1 MPISAILF
9 LAWRLDERRMW
20 ACDVDTLRETDVV
33 KRVRFW
39 DSESAQQLFPEEWF
53 PIEHTATGHNTAGW
67 IQRCGHVLSQ
77 LGVLVLVVLTI
88 AIPACTQQDDAE
100 NPREPSSRVSRE
112 PPAGQIYRRPL
123 GNDPASLDPAQATD
137 YYATTIA
144 NQIFDSLVEFDARLN
159 VVPGLAQ
166 SWSSSRDGIAWTFN
180 LRKAVQFHNGRE
192 MTADDVVYSLS
203 RLLDPSVRSPWGRL
217 LDKVEGASAF
227 QEGSAREVEGIR
239 AVDRYTV
246 QITLSDPFTP
256 FISILGLPHTSVVP
270 KEDVERLDAD
280 FATSPM
286 GTGPFRFVRWE
297 RDREITLE
305 ANKHYFLGRPALD
318 RVRFLIFP
326 GNSVGNMIRAFEQ
339 GELEESPIPPERR
352 KEMLNSNTYKVIRKP
367 VLSILLFGFNLERP
381 PFNAREVRQAFN
393 YAVDK
398 IRMNQEIQA
407 NRYVVA
413 RGILPPG
420 MPGYNPEVQGYS
432 YDPDKAKELLARAGH
447 PGGTGLTPVTVSST
461 LKSTEIRQECEAVRQ
476 YLKNIGVE
484 AELGEFEAWPAFQR
498 ALEQGETQLFRYA
511 WYADYPD
518 PDNFLYPLFHSQS
531 ATNYFRYRN
540 PIVDGLLDEARRE
553 TDELRRVKL
562 YREAEQLI
570 LNDAPGVMVLHRT
583 YEVLFQPYV
592 EGIEASA
599 LGDPYVPL
607 HKVWLKQPGQ
617 TSGGK

>member
-1 MPISAILF
+1 M
-9 LAWRLDERRMW
+9 
-20 ACDVDTLRETDVV
+20 
-33 KRVRFW
+33 
-39 DSESAQQLFPEEWF
+39 
-53 PIEHTATGHNTAGW
+53 
-67 IQRCGHVLSQ
+67 LSR

-88 AIPACTQQDDAE
+88 AIPACTQRDDVE
-100 NPREPSSRVSRE
+100 KPREQSSRVSRE
-112 PPAGQIYRRPL
+112 PPTGQIYRRPL
-123 GNDPASLDPAQATD
+123 GNDPASLDPAQLTD
-137 YYATTIA
+137 YYAITVA
-144 NQIFDSLVEFDARLN
+144 NQIFDSLVEFDAHLN

-166 SWSSSRDGIAWTFN
+166 SWSSSRDGVVWTFN

-203 RLLDPSVRSPWGRL
+203 RILDPSVRSPLSWL
-217 LDKVEGASAF
+217 LDKVKGASAF
-227 QEGSAREVEGIR
+227 QEGSARELEGIR

-270 KEDVERLDAD
+270 KEAVERLDAD
-280 FATSPM
+280 FATSPV

-297 RDREITLE
+297 RAREITLE

-318 RVRFLIFP
+318 RVHFLIFP
-326 GNSVGNMIRAFEQ
+326 GNAVGSMITAFEQ

-352 KEMLNSNTYKVIRKP
+352 KEMLNSNTYKVIQKP

-381 PFNAREVRQAFN
+381 PFNRREVRQAFN

-398 IRMNQEIQA
+398 IRMNHETQA

-432 YDPDKAKELLARAGH
+432 YDPDKAKELLAQAGH
-447 PGGTGLTPVTVSST
+447 PGGTELTPITISST
-461 LKSTEIRQECEAVRQ
+461 LLKSTEIRQECEAVRQ

-484 AELGEFEAWPAFQR
+484 AELGEFEDWPAFQR
-498 ALEQGETQLFRYA
+498 ALEQGGTQLFRYA

-518 PDNFLYPLFHSQS
+518 PDAFFYPLFHSQS
-531 ATNYFRYRN
+531 ANNYFRYRN
-540 PIVDGLLDEARRE
+540 PTVDGLIDEGRRE
-553 TDELRRVKL
+553 TDDLRRVKL

-570 LNDAPGVMVLHRT
+570 LNDAPGVMFLHRT
-583 YEVLFQPYV
+583 YEELFQPYV

-599 LGDPYVPL
+599 LGDPYILL
-607 HKVWLKQPGQ
+607 HKVRLKQPGQ